1 MVLLLFTCL
10 RLSTAS
16 DRCYRQCPCPNTIRD
31 FENFEVKSVNVMN
44 EMCARPHGQI
54 VTNLSRGED
63 VYLDGKTKSS
73 QAF

>member
-1 MVLLLFTCL
+1 M
-10 RLSTAS
+10 
-16 DRCYRQCPCPNTIRD
+16 IRD